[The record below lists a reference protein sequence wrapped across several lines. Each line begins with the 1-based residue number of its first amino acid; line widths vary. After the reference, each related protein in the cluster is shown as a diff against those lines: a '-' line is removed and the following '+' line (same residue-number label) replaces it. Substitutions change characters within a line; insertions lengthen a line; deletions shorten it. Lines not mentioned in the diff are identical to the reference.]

1 MNTEKTS
8 SSAKVLSIISIIIAL
23 ISFAIA
29 FIPYVGIVATI
40 TGSVGLILA
49 VIAYFL
55 AARDQN
61 KGLILAA
68 FIVSIFSIMLAYWQ
82 YSEIEKKAKQTIE
95 KFSDVIEQM
104 ESLDSLDSNVD
115 DMQQR
120 LDSL

>member
-8 SSAKVLSIISIIIAL
+8 STAKVLGIISIIIAL

-29 FIPYVGIVATI
+29 FIPYVGVIATV

-55 AARDQN
+55 ATKNQN

-68 FIVSIFSIMLAYWQ
+68 FIVSVFSIVFAYWQ
-82 YSEIEKKAKQTIE
+82 YTEIEKKAKQAIE
-95 KFSDVIEQM
+95 G
-104 ESLDSLDSNVD
+104 
-115 DMQQR
+115 
-120 LDSL
+120 

>member
-8 SSAKVLSIISIIIAL
+8 SAAKVLGIISIIIGI

-29 FIPYVGIVATI
+29 FIPLVGMLATI
-40 TGSVGLILA
+40 TGAVGLILA

-55 AARDQN
+55 ATKEQN

-68 FIVSIFSIMLAYWQ
+68 FIISVFSIIFAYWQ
-82 YSEIEKKAKQTIE
+82 YK
-95 KFSDVIEQM
+95 DIEQSAKKIIENNM
-104 ESLDSLDSNVD
+104 DEIKQLESLDSLNSNVD
-115 DMQQR
+115 DMKQR

>member
-8 SSAKVLSIISIIIAL
+8 SAAKVLGIISIIIGI

-29 FIPYVGIVATI
+29 FIPLVGMLATI
-40 TGSVGLILA
+40 TGAVGLILA

-55 AARDQN
+55 ATKEQN

-68 FIVSIFSIMLAYWQ
+68 FIISVFSIIFAYWQ
-82 YSEIEKKAKQTIE
+82 YK
-95 KFSDVIEQM
+95 DIEQNAKKIIENNM
-104 ESLDSLDSNVD
+104 DEIKQLESLDSLNSNVD
-115 DMQQR
+115 DMEQR

>member
-8 SSAKVLSIISIIIAL
+8 SVAKVLGIISIIIGI

-29 FIPYVGIVATI
+29 FIPLVGMLATI
-40 TGSVGLILA
+40 TGAVGLILA

-55 AARDQN
+55 ATKEQN

-68 FIVSIFSIMLAYWQ
+68 FIISVFSIIFAYWQ
-82 YSEIEKKAKQTIE
+82 YK
-95 KFSDVIEQM
+95 DIEQSAKKIIENNM
-104 ESLDSLDSNVD
+104 DEIKQLESLDSLNSNVD
-115 DMQQR
+115 DMKQR

>member
-8 SSAKVLSIISIIIAL
+8 SSAKVLGIISIIIAL
-23 ISFAIA
+23 LSFAIA
-29 FIPYVGIVATI
+29 FIPFVGMAATI
-40 TGSVGLILA
+40 TGAIGIILA

-55 AARDQN
+55 ATKEQN

-68 FIVSIFSIMLAYWQ
+68 FIISVFSVIFAYWQ
-82 YSEIEKKAKQTIE
+82 FNEIKQKAKNTIENYTHEIEQL
-95 KFSDVIEQM
+95 

-115 DMQQR
+115 DMEQR

>member
-8 SSAKVLSIISIIIAL
+8 SSAKVLGIISIIIAL
-23 ISFAIA
+23 VSFAIA
-29 FIPYVGIVATI
+29 FIPLVGMIATI
-40 TGSVGLILA
+40 TGAVGIILA

-55 AARDQN
+55 ATKEQN

-68 FIVSIFSIMLAYWQ
+68 FIISIFSVIFAYWQ
-82 YSEIEKKAKQTIE
+82 FKDVEQKAKNTIE
-95 KFSDVIEQM
+95 SYTDEINQM

-115 DMQQR
+115 DMEQR